1 MKKERVWKVSE
12 GQTLSPLSCGGGSK
26 TPKKGFRS
34 PRVDGKNA
42 SQSTLVP
49 SGHESRRMIPEP
61 WRQSRRG
68 QSSCADRN

>member
-12 GQTLSPLSCGGGSK
+12 GQALSTPSCGTFEKVQEWMEKLLPS
-26 TPKKGFRS
+26 
-34 PRVDGKNA
+34 
-42 SQSTLVP
+42 VP
-49 SGHESRRMIPEP
+49 WFPAGMIPEP